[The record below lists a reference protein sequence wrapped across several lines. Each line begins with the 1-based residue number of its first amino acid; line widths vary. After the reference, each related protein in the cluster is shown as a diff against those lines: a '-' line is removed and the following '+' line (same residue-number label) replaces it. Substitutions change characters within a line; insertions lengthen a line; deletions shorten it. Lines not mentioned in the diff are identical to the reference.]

1 VSLTRR
7 LTRSVALGIAV
18 VGCAS
23 QNRNAAAPAP
33 PPPPVSAAPA
43 PTAPVATAP
52 DPEPPKAAGP
62 GACGALGCRLFDT
75 PEAAFAAVLEAQPRV
90 LAVGESHAQK
100 GSEGIASSTVRFKEQ
115 FLPALKGRATDL
127 ILELMLPNPKCQKEA
142 KAVKKRQEPVTE
154 PQADTNQ
161 DEFTT
166 LARSALILKIAPHV
180 LRPSCAELDEVLK
193 AGGGDIAVMLK
204 MIAKLSVSTAK
215 PFIDRNASLADD
227 KFVLLYGGALHNDL
241 EPRGGREE
249 FSFGPELKTMTAGR
263 YVELD
268 LIVPEFIKDNET
280 WRSLPWYAHFDP
292 RKAPEKTTLFN
303 PSPGSYVLIFPRSK

>member
-1 VSLTRR
+1 MALRNR
-7 LTRSVALGIAV
+7 LTRGVALGIALG
-18 VGCAS
+18 GCAS
-23 QNRNAAAPAP
+23 QGPVPAP
-33 PPPPVSAAPA
+33 
-43 PTAPVATAP
+43 ATAP
-52 DPEPPKAAGP
+52 SRAASTAPASTALEVAAPKPEPPLPPGP
-62 GACGALGCRLFDT
+62 VTCGALGCRLFDT
-75 PEAAFAAVLEAQPRV
+75 PEAAFSLVLETKPRV

-115 FLPALKGRATDL
+115 FLPALNGRATDL
-127 ILELMLPNPKCQKEA
+127 ILELMLPDPRCQKEA

-161 DEFTT
+161 EEFTT
-166 LARSALILKIAPHV
+166 LARSAQIMKIAPHV

-204 MIAKLSVSTAK
+204 MIAKLSVATAK
-215 PFIDRNASLADD
+215 PFIDRNASLPDD
-227 KFVLLYGGALHNDL
+227 KLLLLYGGALHNDL
-241 EPRGGREE
+241 EPRAGREA
-249 FSFGPELKTMTAGR
+249 FSFGPELKATVGGR

-280 WRSLPWYAHFDP
+280 WRALPWYPHFDP
-292 RKAPEKTTLFN
+292 QKAPEKTTLFN

>member
-7 LTRSVALGIAV
+7 LTRSVALGIAL

-23 QNRNAAAPAP
+23 QNPDAAAPAP
-33 PPPPVSAAPA
+33 SPPPVSAAPA
-43 PTAPVATAP
+43 PTAPVATVP

-62 GACGALGCRLFDT
+62 AACGALGCRLFDT

-100 GSEGIASSTVRFKEQ
+100 GSEGIPSSTVRFKEQ